1 MYTGGTRRRRGSSAP
16 AQDGRLQFATES
28 TRTIHEAEH
37 QGWATFTPWRLSVIL
52 RDSNNVQHVVM
63 NGSQRTLSAQT
74 KMNHD
79 GVQYI
84 LDCNADGRTDGNTGR
99 TWTLMVDHNNMN
111 YERSMSNCFL
121 NIKFIDTSIN
131 SIHMY
136 IEIFQN
142 LSRICACSNQPHHRR
157 PVERELS
164 KLLSSYSRTL
174 LSPLGTQA
182 CEECGGWIVQRMMT
196 RVDDN
201 DDSDVCVCVCVCV
214 CMCVKL

>member
-99 TWTLMVDHNNMN
+99 TWTLMVDHNNIN
-111 YERSMSNCFL
+111 YERSMANCFL
-121 NIKFIDTSIN
+121 NIKLIDTSIKFN
-131 SIHMY
+131 SYVHW
-136 IEIFQN
+136 N
-142 LSRICACSNQPHHRR
+142 LPKLVKNMCLLQPATSSPSSR
-157 PVERELS
+157 
-164 KLLSSYSRTL
+164 KGTL
-174 LSPLGTQA
+174 
-182 CEECGGWIVQRMMT
+182 
-196 RVDDN
+196 
-201 DDSDVCVCVCVCV
+201 
-214 CMCVKL
+214 

>member
-37 QGWATFTPWRLSVIL
+37 QGWATFTPWRLRVIL
-52 RDSNNVQHVVM
+52 RDSNNVQHVFM

-121 NIKFIDTSIN
+121 NIKFIDTSIKIQFICTLKSSKTCQEYVPAPTSHIIAVQSKGN
-131 SIHMY
+131 S
-136 IEIFQN
+136 
-142 LSRICACSNQPHHRR
+142 LSC
-157 PVERELS
+157 
-164 KLLSSYSRTL
+164 
-174 LSPLGTQA
+174 
-182 CEECGGWIVQRMMT
+182 
-196 RVDDN
+196 
-201 DDSDVCVCVCVCV
+201 
-214 CMCVKL
+214 